1 MGPEAEGTWAK
12 NVSYSQSLHYEVRW
26 YGLEFWTRERKQIKD
41 LQFQNLE
48 AVKVRQDGLF
58 GKQYG
63 HSKT

>member
-1 MGPEAEGTWAK
+1 MKSDDMAWNSE
-12 NVSYSQSLHYEVRW
+12 L
-26 YGLEFWTRERKQIKD
+26 ERKQIKD